1 MQWKRSLIPW
11 LLLGVV
17 ASFVSWRTVSPI
29 VTRVSVPASQTDI
42 VFALGV
48 VFSVAVGFGVAFGM
62 RAIIHHTGAG
72 AARDHRDE

>member
-1 MQWKRSLIPW
+1 
-11 LLLGVV
+11 
-17 ASFVSWRTVSPI
+17 
-29 VTRVSVPASQTDI
+29 
-42 VFALGV
+42 V